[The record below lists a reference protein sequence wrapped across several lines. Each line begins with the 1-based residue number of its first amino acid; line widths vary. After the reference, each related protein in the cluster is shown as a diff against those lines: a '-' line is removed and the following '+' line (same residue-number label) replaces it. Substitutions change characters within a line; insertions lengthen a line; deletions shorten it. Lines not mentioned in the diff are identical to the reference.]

1 MPTWMTAEQISTRL
15 VVGAQ
20 RLLEYA
26 KRGNLAMYRLEDGTV
41 FFDGDAAANYF
52 RPRNAVM
59 QAAPD
64 VQHMGVMG
72 KVRLGEGY
80 PTAAPVGISGREARK
95 RALRMS
101 GATLQV
107 RQVLAKTG

>member
-59 QAAPD
+59 QVDPD
-64 VQHMGVMG
+64 AQHLGVMG
-72 KVRLGEGY
+72 KVRLGESHTT
-80 PTAAPVGISGREARK
+80 TAPAGISGREARK
-95 RALRMS
+95 RELRLAGS
-101 GATLQV
+101 TLQV
-107 RQVLAKTG
+107 RPVLAKTG

>member
-52 RPRNAVM
+52 RPRNAVL
-59 QAAPD
+59 QVDPD
-64 VQHMGVMG
+64 ARDLGVMG
-72 KVRLGEGY
+72 KVRLGEGHTT
-80 PTAAPVGISGREARK
+80 PASTGLSGREARK
-95 RALRMS
+95 RELRLS
-101 GATLQV
+101 GATLHI

>member
-15 VVGAQ
+15 VVGPQ

-26 KRGNLAMYRLEDGTV
+26 QRGNLAMYRLDDGTV
-41 FFDGDAAANYF
+41 FFDSDAAARYF
-52 RPRNAVM
+52 RPRHAVM
-59 QAAPD
+59 QVNPE

-80 PTAAPVGISGREARK
+80 AAPASAMVSGREAR
-95 RALRMS
+95 RRELRLS
-101 GATLQV
+101 GSTLQV